1 VGEKSAEIMFQ
12 FVFQRKRTGPKV
24 PKENR
29 GISDE
34 FLKLDQQEG
43 RPVLAQGKDKEPVAG
58 SRMGRAIGHKEI
70 VRISEPE

>member
-1 VGEKSAEIMFQ
+1 M
-12 FVFQRKRTGPKV
+12 
-24 PKENR
+24 
-29 GISDE
+29 SDE